1 MYHAHWLA
9 IQLARDVID
18 ANNSHAPSFFCL
30 PQRLL
35 TGGEDFCDTPN
46 FRMDFWTVSL
56 ILGTDVAYS
65 MKNFWK
71 AIRDSL
77 HHAPAIVLATLCSVG
92 IAFLWSS
99 NITALYPVI
108 DMTLKGESVQSW
120 LERKIESSQA
130 KIQSLQDNRDRTLTA
145 DPNALT
151 VALDKAI
158 RGEEKLRD
166 WNETGLTWANTCL
179 PRDPFQTIC
188 CIMGVLVVST
198 LVKHM
203 LMLANDLLIGHV
215 STSIVRGLRTRVFD
229 AALSMDKKT
238 YQNFGTSGMLAAITS
253 AADGLASGLMALFGA
268 AVREP
273 LRVVAC
279 LAAAF
284 YICPRLLMLS
294 VVLAPLLIVIVL
306 YFNRKIRSIAST
318 ILGRNAGFHEVLLEA
333 LSNVFTVQAFTMEKH
348 ENERFQDCTKGMR
361 KASMKMIFYTG
372 LSKPFTELV
381 GIGMVAITVCAG
393 AFLVVNKQTHI
404 GFLRICEN
412 PLSVTDL
419 LIFFGL
425 LIGASDPLRK
435 LSGVSVSIYSGA
447 MSANLLY
454 GILQSKLELVQPE
467 NPVPLNGRH
476 ENISVRAVS
485 FHYHQAHPVLNEVD
499 LEIPFGKAIVVLG
512 PNGCGKSTLIQ
523 LLGRYYDPT
532 SGSVQMDGV
541 DLRNIATQDIRRKIA
556 LVSQSTELF
565 NRSVLENIQ
574 YGSPASTR
582 EEAIEAARL
591 AHAHQFITDSLSEGY
606 ETIVGQ
612 SGQRLSGGQR
622 QRIALARAILRKP
635 EILILD
641 ESTSQI
647 DMASEIQIRE
657 TLQSI
662 KGQLTIIII
671 THREALIALA
681 DDVYHMKDG
690 YLTAASPNVQTSA
703 A

>member
-1 MYHAHWLA
+1 
-9 IQLARDVID
+9 
-18 ANNSHAPSFFCL
+18 
-30 PQRLL
+30 
-35 TGGEDFCDTPN
+35 
-46 FRMDFWTVSL
+46 
-56 ILGTDVAYS
+56 
-65 MKNFWK
+65 MKNFWT

-92 IAFLWSS
+92 IAFIWSS

-108 DMTLKGESVQSW
+108 SMTLNGESVQSFF
-120 LERKIESSQA
+120 EQRIKSSQT
-130 KIQSLQDNRDRTLTA
+130 KIQSLTDVRDQTDGPPDSTNIVSFNKSISDEQSIL
-145 DPNALT
+145 
-151 VALDKAI
+151 
-158 RGEEKLRD
+158 D
-166 WNETGLTWANTCL
+166 WNKTYLAWASKCL
-179 PRDPFQTIC
+179 PQDPFQTIC
-188 CIMGVLVVST
+188 CIMGLLVAST

-215 STSIVRGLRTRVFD
+215 STNIVRGLRIKVFD
-229 AALSMDKKT
+229 AALNMDKKT

-253 AADGLASGLMALFGA
+253 AADGLAAGLMALFGA

-273 LRVVAC
+273 LRVFAC

-294 VVLAPLLIVIVL
+294 VVLAPFLIVIVL

-348 ENERFQDCTKGMR
+348 ENQRFQECTQGMR
-361 KASMKMIFYTG
+361 KASMKMILYTG

-381 GIGMVAITVCAG
+381 GIGMVSITVCAG
-393 AFLVVNKQTHI
+393 AFLVVNRQTHI

-435 LSGVSVSIYSGA
+435 LSGISVSIYGGA

-454 GILQSKLELVQPE
+454 GILQSKPELAQPK
-467 NPVPLNGRH
+467 NPVQMSARH
-476 ENISVRAVS
+476 QKISLHSLS
-485 FHYHQAHPVLNEVD
+485 FHYHQAHPVLHNFD
-499 LEIPFGKAIVVLG
+499 MEIPFGKTVVILG

-523 LLGRYYDPT
+523 LLGRYYDPI

-541 DLRNIATQDIRRKIA
+541 DIRQLSTQDLRQRIA

-574 YGSPASTR
+574 YGSPNSTLD
-582 EEAIEAARL
+582 EAIEAAKL
-591 AHAHQFITDSLSEGY
+591 AHAHQFVMESLSDGY
-606 ETIVGQ
+606 DTVVGQ
-612 SGQRLSGGQR
+612 AGQRLSGGQR

-647 DMASEIQIRE
+647 DMASELQIRE
-657 TLQSI
+657 TLQSM
-662 KGQLTIIII
+662 KGQMTIIII

-690 YLTAASPNVQTSA
+690 FLIAPANSVAAA

>member
-1 MYHAHWLA
+1 
-9 IQLARDVID
+9 
-18 ANNSHAPSFFCL
+18 
-30 PQRLL
+30 
-35 TGGEDFCDTPN
+35 
-46 FRMDFWTVSL
+46 
-56 ILGTDVAYS
+56 

-92 IAFLWSS
+92 IAFIWSS

-108 DMTLKGESVQSW
+108 SMTLNGESVQSW
-120 LERKIESSQA
+120 FEHKIKTSQD
-130 KIQSLQDNRDRTLTA
+130 KLHSLKNTRDQAVAA
-145 DPNALT
+145 DPNADTSL
-151 VALDKAI
+151 I
-158 RGEEKLRD
+158 RKSVRDEEDVLA
-166 WNETGLTWANTCL
+166 WNETYLAWANGYL

-188 CIMGVLVVST
+188 CIMGLLVLST

-215 STSIVRGLRTRVFD
+215 STNIVRGLRMKVFD
-229 AALSMDKKT
+229 AALNMDKKT
-238 YQNFGTSGMLAAITS
+238 YQYFGTSGMLAAITS
-253 AADGLASGLMALFGA
+253 AADGLAAGLMALFGA
-268 AVREP
+268 AIREP
-273 LRVVAC
+273 LRVIAC

-348 ENERFQDCTKGMR
+348 ENERFRDCTHSMR

-381 GIGMVAITVCAG
+381 GIGMVSITVCAG

-435 LSGVSVSIYSGA
+435 LSGISVSIYGGA

-454 GILQSKLELVQPE
+454 GILESKPVLVQPE
-467 NPVPLNGRH
+467 NPVLLNARH
-476 ENISVRAVS
+476 QKISVRSVS
-485 FHYHQAHPVLNEVD
+485 FHYHQAHPVLHNFD
-499 LEIPFGKAIVVLG
+499 LEIPFGKTIVILG

-532 SGSVQMDGV
+532 SGCVQMDGI
-541 DLRNIATQDIRRKIA
+541 DLRDIATRDIRRKIA

-565 NRSVLENIQ
+565 NRSVFENIQ
-574 YGSPASTR
+574 YGSPDATR
-582 EEAIEAARL
+582 EEVVEAAKL
-591 AHAHQFITDSLSEGY
+591 AHAHDFILESLSEGY
-606 ETIVGQ
+606 DTIVGQ

-647 DMASEIQIRE
+647 DMVSEIQIRE
-657 TLQSI
+657 TLQAMKGSI
-662 KGQLTIIII
+662 TIIII

-681 DDVYHMKDG
+681 DHVYHMKDG
-690 YLTAASPNVQTSA
+690 LLTTIAADASTAAA
-703 A
+703 